1 VQTTTAWWFSDPG
14 GEVSAALSDL
24 VLPHVGGTRVAPGGG
39 SSFELVNPATG
50 SVFAEVASSDAAQL
64 DAAVD
69 AAHAAQLEW
78 SRLGPE
84 RRAALLW
91 QWGELV
97 RAEAHALAAADTQ
110 AMGQPLRDTVR
121 AAPSIANRIRYWA
134 GMADKINGRQLPIA
148 PGHLSYTVREPLGVI
163 GVIIPWNG
171 PMGMFV
177 GRVSVALAC
186 GNGVVA
192 KPSEISPL
200 SALRLAELTVE
211 AGIPAGLVNVVT
223 GDGSVGALL
232 AAHPGVE
239 GLQFT
244 GSVETGRKVATLAA
258 PTFKQVV
265 LELGGKAPNIVFA
278 DADLD
283 AAARGTAWGVFSN
296 SGQACVATSRLLVE
310 RSVMNEVV
318 ERIVAI
324 ARGLK
329 VGDPTDPSV
338 QVGPLASERQHN
350 RVCAY
355 LELALAEQA
364 HAAVGGSPLDGPG
377 FYVEPTVFVDVEP
390 QMRIAREEIFGPVL
404 SVLPFDAE
412 DEAVELANSVE
423 FGLSANIWTRDVGR
437 MLRLA
442 DSLEAGTIWGNTAR
456 LLHPGLP
463 FGGFKD
469 SGLGNASGEGALE
482 GNTRLKRV
490 SVLYGADAHGPEW
503 GA

>member
-1 VQTTTAWWFSDPG
+1 MSIAQ
-14 GEVSAALSDL
+14 SDL
-24 VLPHVGGTRVAPGGG
+24 VLPHVGGARVAPSG
-39 SSFELVNPATG
+39 SETFELVNPATG
-50 SVFAEVASSDAAQL
+50 EAFAEVASSDETQL

-69 AAHAAQLEW
+69 AAHAAQRTW
-78 SRLGPE
+78 ARIGPE
-84 RRAALLW
+84 QRAALLW
-91 QWGELV
+91 KWGELV
-97 RAEAHALAAADTQ
+97 RAEADDLAAADTLT
-110 AMGQPLRDTVR
+110 MGKPLHETQRE
-121 AAPSIANRIRYWA
+121 APSIANRIRYWA
-134 GMADKINGRQLPIA
+134 GMADKINGRQLPII
-148 PGHLSYTVREPLGVI
+148 PGHLSYTVREPLGVV

-177 GRVSVALAC
+177 GRTSVALAC

-192 KPSEISPL
+192 KPSELTPL
-200 SALRLAELTVE
+200 SALRIAELTVE

-232 AAHPGVE
+232 AAHPRVE

-310 RSVMNEVV
+310 RSVFDAVV

-329 VGDPTDPSV
+329 VGDPNDPSV
-338 QVGPLASERQHN
+338 HLGPLASERQHA
-350 RVCAY
+350 RVCDY
-355 LELALAEQA
+355 LELAVAEHAQ
-364 HAAVGGSPLDGPG
+364 AAVGGKPLSVPG
-377 FYVEPTVFVDVEP
+377 FYVEPTVFVGVDS

-404 SVLPFDAE
+404 SVIPFDTE

-423 FGLSANIWTRDVGR
+423 FGLSANIWTSDVGR

-442 DSLEAGTIWGNTAR
+442 DGIDAGTIWGNTAR

-490 SVLYGADAHGPEW
+490 SILYGSEMQGP
-503 GA
+503 GFAG

>member
-1 VQTTTAWWFSDPG
+1 
-14 GEVSAALSDL
+14 VSIAQSDL
-24 VLPHVGGTRVAPGGG
+24 VLPHVGGSRVAPSG
-39 SSFELVNPATG
+39 SDTFELVNPATG
-50 SVFAEVASSDAAQL
+50 DAFAEVASSDEAQL

-69 AAHAAQLEW
+69 AAHAAQREW
-78 SRLGPE
+78 SRFGPE
-84 RRAALLW
+84 KRAALLW
-91 QWGELV
+91 KWGELV
-97 RAEAHALAAADTQ
+97 LAEADDLAAADTLT
-110 AMGQPLRDTVR
+110 MGKPLRETKR
-121 AAPSIANRIRYWA
+121 EAPSIANRIRYWA
-134 GMADKINGRQLPIA
+134 GMADKINGRQLPII
-148 PGHLSYTVREPLGVI
+148 PGHLSYTVREPLGVV

-177 GRVSVALAC
+177 GRTSVALAC

-192 KPSEISPL
+192 KPSEITPL

-223 GDGSVGALL
+223 GDGSVGAML
-232 AAHPGVE
+232 AAHPRVE

-310 RSVMNEVV
+310 RSVADEVV
-318 ERIVAI
+318 DRIVAV

-329 VGDPTDPSV
+329 VGDPNDPTV
-338 QVGPLASERQHN
+338 QLGPLSSARQHS
-350 RVCAY
+350 RVCDY
-355 LELALAEQA
+355 LDLAVAENA
-364 HAAVGGSPLDGPG
+364 IAIVGGSAIDGPG
-377 FYVEPTVFVDVEP
+377 YYVEPTVFVGVES

-404 SVLPFDAE
+404 SVIPFDSE
-412 DEAVELANSVE
+412 DEVIDVANSVE
-423 FGLSANIWTRDVGR
+423 FGLSANIWTSDVGR

-442 DSLEAGTIWGNTAR
+442 ERIDAGTIWGNTAR

-490 SVLYGADAHGPEW
+490 SVLYDAQGP
-503 GA
+503 GFSA